1 MDCPPWSHLLL
12 GVQKECKPMAATTI
26 SPAIRKQMSSVAV
39 AMKVAVI
46 GSGISG
52 AVCASTLARNGV
64 SVTIFDSGRG
74 PGGRMSQR
82 REIGEDG
89 KELMFDHGAPFFC
102 VSNSDAMAL
111 VHEWESRGFV
121 SEWKQVFGSFDCA
134 SNKFLGIQQEGDAKK
149 YVGVP
154 GMNSISKA
162 LCNESGVKSM
172 FGTGIAKMEWL
183 EEEIPWLLTDSKGE
197 NLGRFD
203 GVVASDKNIVS
214 PRFTQVTGLPP
225 PLGKTCTNSVLL
237 QLLFQCYITFIS
249 IHFYLL
255 SYTDLSLV
263 PELATKLQ
271 NIPVLPCFSLMLA
284 FKEPLSSIP
293 VKGLS
298 FKNSE
303 ILSWAHC
310 ESTKPGRSTDSVLNS
325 ECYYLDFFS
334 ERWIL
339 HSTPDYAN
347 SVIAKTGLQKLS
359 SETLNKISEEMF
371 KEFQCSGLMVSVL
384 TLKPS
389 VNLFAS
395 KSIAVEERCLWDRN
409 RNLAICGDFCVSPNV
424 EGAILS
430 GLAAASKLLQTSSC
444 L

>member
-1 MDCPPWSHLLL
+1 
-12 GVQKECKPMAATTI
+12 
-26 SPAIRKQMSSVAV
+26 
-39 AMKVAVI
+39 
-46 GSGISG
+46 
-52 AVCASTLARNGV
+52 
-64 SVTIFDSGRG
+64 
-74 PGGRMSQR
+74 MSQR

-225 PLGKTCTNSVLL
+225 PL
-237 QLLFQCYITFIS
+237 
-249 IHFYLL
+249 
-255 SYTDLSLV
+255 DLSLV

-310 ESTKPGRSTDSVLNS
+310 ESTKPGRSTDS
-325 ECYYLDFFS
+325 

-371 KEFQCSGLMVSVL
+371 KEFQCSGLVSSL
-384 TLKPS
+384 PFFMK
-389 VNLFAS
+389 AH
-395 KSIAVEERCLWDRN
+395 RW
-409 RNLAICGDFCVSPNV
+409 
-424 EGAILS
+424 
-430 GLAAASKLLQTSSC
+430 
-444 L
+444 

>member
-1 MDCPPWSHLLL
+1 MSGSILS
-12 GVQKECKPMAATTI
+12 
-26 SPAIRKQMSSVAV
+26 SPAIMSNVSV

-82 REIGEDG
+82 REVGEDG
-89 KELMFDHGAPFFC
+89 KELTFDHGAPFFS
-102 VSNSDAMAL
+102 VTSPDAMAL

-121 SEWKQVFGSFDCA
+121 SQWKQAFGSFDCA
-134 SNKFLGIQQEGDAKK
+134 SNKFLGVQQEEDANK

-162 LCNESGVKSM
+162 LCNQSGVESM
-172 FGTGIAKMEWL
+172 FGTGIAKLEWL
-183 EEEIPWLLTDSKGE
+183 EEERLPWLLKDSKGE
-197 NLGRFD
+197 NVGRFD
-203 GVVASDKNIVS
+203 GVVASDKNVVS

-225 PLGKTCTNSVLL
+225 AL
-237 QLLFQCYITFIS
+237 
-249 IHFYLL
+249 
-255 SYTDLSLV
+255 DLDLI

-271 NIPVLPCFSLMLA
+271 DIPVRPCFSLMLA
-284 FKEPLSSIP
+284 FKEPLSLMP
-293 VKGLS
+293 AKGLS

-310 ESTKPGRSTDSVLNS
+310 DSTKPGRSTDS
-325 ECYYLDFFS
+325 

-339 HSTPDYAN
+339 HSTPGYAN

-371 KEFQCSGLMVSVL
+371 KEFQCSGL
-384 TLKPS
+384 
-389 VNLFAS
+389 VNSLPFFMKAHRWGS
-395 KSIAVEERCLWDRN
+395 AFPAKSIAVEERCLWDRN

-430 GLAAASKLLQTSSC
+430 GLAAASKLLQASSC

>member
-1 MDCPPWSHLLL
+1 
-12 GVQKECKPMAATTI
+12 
-26 SPAIRKQMSSVAV
+26 
-39 AMKVAVI
+39 
-46 GSGISG
+46 
-52 AVCASTLARNGV
+52 
-64 SVTIFDSGRG
+64 
-74 PGGRMSQR
+74 
-82 REIGEDG
+82 
-89 KELMFDHGAPFFC
+89 
-102 VSNSDAMAL
+102 
-111 VHEWESRGFV
+111 
-121 SEWKQVFGSFDCA
+121 
-134 SNKFLGIQQEGDAKK
+134 
-149 YVGVP
+149 
-154 GMNSISKA
+154 
-162 LCNESGVKSM
+162 M

-225 PLGKTCTNSVLL
+225 PL
-237 QLLFQCYITFIS
+237 
-249 IHFYLL
+249 
-255 SYTDLSLV
+255 DLSLV

-310 ESTKPGRSTDSVLNS
+310 ESTKPGRSTDS
-325 ECYYLDFFS
+325 

-371 KEFQCSGLMVSVL
+371 KEFQCSGLVSSL
-384 TLKPS
+384 PFFMKAHRWGSAFP
-389 VNLFAS
+389 A